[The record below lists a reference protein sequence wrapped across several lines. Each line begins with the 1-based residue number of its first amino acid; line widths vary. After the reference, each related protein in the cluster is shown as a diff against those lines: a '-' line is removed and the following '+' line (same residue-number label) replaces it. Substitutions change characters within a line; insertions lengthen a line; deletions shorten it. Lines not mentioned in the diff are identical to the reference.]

1 MQYSIHK
8 VNIMKTQLKIK
19 KLVKILFLLAVLFSS
34 VLSSTTALA
43 ASPDGANTLAPV
55 AVATD
60 PAACGQ
66 SIKACCD
73 TNSASTTGDKPSD
86 CGFIKRINDLITF
99 LSVIVGI
106 ACALGIIIGGIE
118 YSMSGG
124 DPKRA
129 ASGKDHI
136 TKAVIA
142 VVLYGFL
149 YFFLQFIVPG
159 GFLNG

>member
-1 MQYSIHK
+1 MTMHA
-8 VNIMKTQLKIK
+8 KIN
-19 KLVKILFLLAVLFSS
+19 KLVLSALLLVFLSFATTISASAARVPISPNSGSAPTQAGSTGQTAVS
-34 VLSSTTALA
+34 
-43 ASPDGANTLAPV
+43 
-55 AVATD
+55 TD